1 MVAYFYALSLVI
13 FAVFGALS
21 WVFPPLVWSFA
32 VLLPVFLIGV
42 VDSLQTKQGVRRNF
56 PVIGNLRYFFEFIRP
71 ELQQYFVETN
81 HSGRPIPRE
90 YRSIVYQRAK
100 GELQSQPFGTQRDV
114 GEPNHEWVAHSMQP
128 KKLEAK
134 DFKVPFGEAS
144 KSQVYQSSLF
154 NISGM
159 SYGSLSSAA
168 TRALNLGAKQGGFYH
183 NTGEGGIADHHLQG
197 GDLVWQIGTG
207 YFGCRTVEGQFSLVE
222 FKKRATLPEVK
233 MIEIKLSQG
242 AKPGKGGL
250 LPAKKV
256 TPEIAQIRGVPER
269 TDVASPAFHT
279 AFQGP
284 KGLLSWIQE
293 LRQAS
298 GNKPV
303 GIKVCI
309 GKPKEFLSLC
319 KAMVALQIWPDFITV
334 DGAEGGTGAAPL
346 EFANSIGMPLEEG
359 LVFVHDALRG
369 FQLRDKIKIVAAG
382 KIFTAFHMLRAFALG
397 ADVINSGRGMMLALG
412 CIQALKCNSDE
423 CPVGVA
429 TTNPGLVRGLHIPS
443 KAERVARYHLE
454 TVKAFIEML
463 GAMGYDH
470 PSQIRREDVFRR
482 LTDGEIKTLEE
493 LFPSMPEGSLLD
505 GSNSLPRH
513 SAPWLHQLSLASA
526 EGF

>member
-1 MVAYFYALSLVI
+1 MVRLFYAISLVI
-13 FAVFGALS
+13 FTLVSG
-21 WVFPPLVWSFA
+21 LVWFNPSFGWLFA
-32 VLLPVFLIGV
+32 VLVPLFLMGV
-42 VDSLQTKQGVRRNF
+42 IDSLQTKQGVRRNF

-114 GEPNHEWVAHSMQP
+114 SEPNHEWVAHSMSP
-128 KKLEAK
+128 KKLNVD
-134 DFKVPFGEAS
+134 DFRVAIGAS
-144 KSQVYQSSLF
+144 TNSQIYHASIF

-168 TRALNLGAKQGGFYH
+168 VRALNLGAKKGNFYH
-183 NTGEGGIADHHLQG
+183 NTGEGGLADHHLQG

-207 YFGCRTVEGQFSLVE
+207 YFGCRDAEGKFSIEE
-222 FKKRATLPEVK
+222 FKRRSLKPEVK

-256 TPEIAQIRGVPER
+256 TKEIAEIRGVPER
-269 TDVASPAFHT
+269 KDVVSPAYHT
-279 AFQGP
+279 AFKGP
-284 KGLLSWIQE
+284 QE
-293 LRQAS
+293 LLTWIEQLRVAS
-298 GNKPV
+298 DRKPV
-303 GIKVCI
+303 GIKICV
-309 GKPKEFLSLC
+309 GRPKEFLSLC
-319 KAMVALQIWPDFITV
+319 KAMLERQLWPDFITV

-346 EFANSIGMPLEEG
+346 EFANSMGMPLEEG

-369 FQLRDKIKIVAAG
+369 FGLKEKITVIAAG

-397 ADVINSGRGMMLALG
+397 ADIVNSGRGMMLALG
-412 CIQALKCNSDE
+412 CIQALKCNSDQ

-429 TTNPGLVRGLHIPS
+429 TTDPSLIRGLHVPS
-443 KAERVARYHLE
+443 KAERVARYQGE
-454 TVKAFIEML
+454 TVKAFVELL

-470 PSQIRREDVFRR
+470 PSQIQRQDVSRR
-482 LTDGEIKTLEE
+482 LTDTKVITLEE
-493 LFPSMPEGSLLD
+493 LFPTMPEASLVVQ
-505 GSNSLPRH
+505 GRLPQH
-513 SAPWLHQLSLASA
+513 PASWLSQVPVAQA
-526 EGF
+526 DAF